1 MKVLRIIFGAP
12 LSLRRNLFLNI
23 MIALCLCIVLAGG
36 VMIYEFY
43 EHLEENLEDT
53 LNAEAQELISQIDPE
68 VPQFGLNSDALRFR
82 GVQGAFRYT
91 VFDRAGNAVAG
102 GETSPAIWAQLQTT
116 ELGVPKPIKLPGNR
130 IGTGLRSG
138 INGQDVIA
146 LVSTYPTG
154 NDRTQAQKLLHEI
167 EEQIVWVA
175 LGFAMIL
182 AAAAL
187 ATRRALLPIDQLSK
201 QAEQISPSDVDQRLT
216 TRDVPAEITPLIN
229 AVNRAFDRLETGY
242 RAQRDFS
249 SNVAHEVRTP
259 LAVLRSSVD
268 RIDSPELKESLVQD
282 VVRIDQIF
290 QQLIDL
296 ARADTAPTSSF
307 APVELH
313 GLAVEIASDMAQDA
327 LRGGH
332 ALSVSGAK
340 NVQVHAN
347 PGLLGIALRN
357 VIRNALQYAPAGS
370 DVDIEILDSPAG
382 WQVLDRGPGV
392 PDDMKES
399 LFERF
404 NRGEQANGKS
414 VGSGIGLSIVKSV
427 ANSHGATVTIQGRE
441 GGGSVFS
448 FVFND
453 APSDFFTK
461 SAS

>member
-1 MKVLRIIFGAP
+1 
-12 LSLRRNLFLNI
+12 
-23 MIALCLCIVLAGG
+23 
-36 VMIYEFY
+36 
-43 EHLEENLEDT
+43 
-53 LNAEAQELISQIDPE
+53 
-68 VPQFGLNSDALRFR
+68 
-82 GVQGAFRYT
+82 
-91 VFDRAGNAVAG
+91 
-102 GETSPAIWAQLQTT
+102 
-116 ELGVPKPIKLPGNR
+116 
-130 IGTGLRSG
+130 
-138 INGQDVIA
+138 
-146 LVSTYPTG
+146 
-154 NDRTQAQKLLHEI
+154 
-167 EEQIVWVA
+167 
-175 LGFAMIL
+175 
-182 AAAAL
+182 
-187 ATRRALLPIDQLSK
+187 
-201 QAEQISPSDVDQRLT
+201 
-216 TRDVPAEITPLIN
+216 
-229 AVNRAFDRLETGY
+229 VNRAFDRLETGY